1 MHEGRNR
8 QIRRTFSALGYEVLG
23 LHRVSFG
30 QYKLDA
36 LQTGKFKA
44 L

>member
-8 QIRRTFSALGYEVLG
+8 QIRRTFEALGYKVIE
-23 LHRVSFG
+23 LHRIQFG
-30 QYKLDA
+30 PYKLEG
-36 LQTGKFKA
+36 LQSGKYKE